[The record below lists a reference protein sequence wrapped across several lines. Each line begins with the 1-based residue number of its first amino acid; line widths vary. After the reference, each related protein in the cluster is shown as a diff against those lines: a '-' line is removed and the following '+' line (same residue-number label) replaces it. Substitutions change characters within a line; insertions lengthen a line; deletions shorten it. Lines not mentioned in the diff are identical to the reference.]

1 MAAQILKG
9 ESVPAEMPI
18 QGPKQEDLK
27 LVINPVSVENI
38 GIEIPSELMEQ
49 ATLTTEQSE

>member
-1 MAAQILKG
+1 
-9 ESVPAEMPI
+9 MPI